1 MERTLF
7 VFEGEG
13 REKKYFQSLANA
25 FFSSEKNHILVSFQ
39 NDIYELY
46 QKLSNDEDL
55 DPFELI
61 RELNPTVRN
70 QEELT
75 NLRRDQIGQIYLFF
89 DMEPCDNLYSD
100 QKLLNM
106 LELFSNETEHGKLYI
121 SYPMVEA
128 LRDIDDH
135 IEYLTRTISLLD
147 CTGERY
153 KGLSAKRG
161 STIYQDARK
170 IDKPLWQGLV
180 AANVK
185 KANGLACGEYSATP
199 VLDQIPIALA
209 QLRTFLP
216 SEKVSVL
223 SAFPIFLADYFG
235 KKIYSL

>member
-13 REKKYFQSLANA
+13 REKQYFQSLKAA
-25 FFSSEKNHILVSFQ
+25 FFSDDENHIVVSFQ

-46 QKLSNDEDL
+46 RKLSNDEDL

-61 RELNPTVRN
+61 RELNSVARN
-70 QEELT
+70 QEDLSS
-75 NLRRDQIGQIYLFF
+75 LRRDQISQIYLFF
-89 DMEPCDNLYSD
+89 DMEPCDDHYSD

-106 LELFSNETEHGKLYI
+106 LELFNNETEHGKLFI

-135 IEYLTRTISLLD
+135 TEYLSRTINLAD
-147 CTGERY
+147 CTGKRY
-153 KGLSAKRG
+153 KGLSAERG
-161 STIYQDARK
+161 STTYQDARK

-185 KANGLACGEYSATP
+185 KANGLVSGEYSATP
-199 VLDQIPIALA
+199 VLDQLPIAQA
-209 QLRTFLP
+209 QLTDYLP
-216 SEKVSVL
+216 NEQVSIL

-235 KKIYSL
+235 EKVYGL